1 MGQRGTSR
9 REFLGLLAGLSG
21 ALATARLPAAHAA
34 TPDLV
39 HDTLDGLIAFVVPGP
54 DAYSIAQGVSTSE
67 PGGIDAGVTD
77 TLIEALDASVPA
89 VPGFAATLAGVLNS
103 VAQQV
108 NPAAD
113 GPFLSPFARLSYGE
127 KVAVFAA
134 LDATEPLKPVA
145 GFLPA
150 IVAFLAYS
158 EAGVFDPGTRTL
170 TGTPVGW
177 ITSHYTGVAD
187 GRDEFRGYF
196 QNRRRAD

>member
-67 PGGIDAGVTD
+67 PGGIDA
-77 TLIEALDASVPA
+77 VPA